1 MPSFADRNP
10 QAFGLI
16 VTFLG
21 VAFFFPDAL
30 VVRLIEA
37 DTMTIAVWRGLAG
50 AISTLTF
57 VALFNRAAWTGFA
70 ALMTPAAL
78 AMIVLQGTGSIFF
91 LASLQYTSVANCL
104 LILATAP
111 FLAAI
116 FSRIFLRETID
127 LATGLAIVTVFG
139 GVVIIASGSIGG
151 GAWLGDL
158 LSFLNAI
165 TIAGYYVV
173 LRRARSENLIIP
185 IACGYLF
192 TSLIA
197 FPIAPMTPFTP
208 EQWGLVALSGGVIL
222 AGGVGLLQLGPRYLP
237 APEVSMITMLEI
249 VVGPLLVWWVLGE
262 NPGPATLIGG
272 AVILVAILAHA
283 VWQLRHLRASKPHA
297 PA

>member
-1 MPSFADRNP
+1 MTRFLSAFSARHP
-10 QAFGLI
+10 QAYGLI

-30 VVRLIEA
+30 VVRLIGA

-50 AISTLTF
+50 AATTLAF
-57 VALFNRAAWTGFA
+57 VALFNRGAWTGFR
-70 ALMTPAAL
+70 ALLTPAAL
-78 AMIVLQGTGSIFF
+78 AMIALQGTGSIFF
-91 LASLQYTSVANCL
+91 LASLQHTSVANSL

-127 LATGLAIVTVFG
+127 LATGLAIITVFG
-139 GVVIIASGSIGG
+139 GVIIIASGSMGG
-151 GAWLGDL
+151 GTLLGDL
-158 LSFLNAI
+158 FSFFNAI

-173 LRRARSENLIIP
+173 LRKARTQNLIIP

-197 FPIAPMTPFTP
+197 FPIAPMVPFTP
-208 EQWGLVALSGGVIL
+208 EQWALVALSGGVIL

-262 NPGPATLIGG
+262 NPGQATLIGG
-272 AVILVAILAHA
+272 SVILVAIFAHA
-283 VWQLRHLRASKPHA
+283 FWQLRHLRQR

>member
-1 MPSFADRNP
+1 MPPFSTRHP
-10 QAFGLI
+10 KAFGLI

-50 AISTLTF
+50 AIATLTF
-57 VALFNRAAWTGFA
+57 VALFNRSAWTGFA
-70 ALMTPAAL
+70 ALLTPAAL
-78 AMIVLQGTGSIFF
+78 AMIALQGTGSIFF
-91 LASLQYTSVANCL
+91 LASLQHTSVANSL

-116 FSRIFLRETID
+116 FSRLFLHETID
-127 LATGLAIVTVFG
+127 RATALAIVTVFA
-139 GVVIIASGSIGG
+139 GVMIIASGSMGG
-151 GAWLGDL
+151 GTLLGDL
-158 LSFLNAI
+158 FSFLNAM

-173 LRRARSENLIIP
+173 LRKARTENLIIP

-197 FPIAPMTPFTP
+197 LPIAPMTPFTP

-249 VVGPLLVWWVLGE
+249 VIGPLLVWWVLGE
-262 NPGPATLIGG
+262 NPGQATLIGG

-283 VWQLRHLRASKPHA
+283 SRELFKLRSL
-297 PA
+297 

>member
-1 MPSFADRNP
+1 MHSFASPNP

-30 VVRLIEA
+30 VVRLIGA

-50 AISTLTF
+50 AITTLGF
-57 VALFNRAAWTGFA
+57 VALFNRSAWTGFA
-70 ALMTPAAL
+70 ALLTPAAL
-78 AMIVLQGTGSIFF
+78 AMIALQGTGSIFF
-91 LASLQYTSVANCL
+91 LGSLQHTSVANCL

-116 FSRIFLRETID
+116 FSRIFLNETID
-127 LATGLAIVTVFG
+127 IATGLAIFTVFG
-139 GVVIIASGSIGG
+139 GVLVIAAGSLGG
-151 GAWLGDL
+151 GTLFGDA
-158 LSFLNAI
+158 LSFLNAL

-173 LRRARSENLIIP
+173 LRKARTENLIIP

-197 FPIAPMTPFTP
+197 LPIAPMTPFTA

-262 NPGPATLIGG
+262 NPGTATLIGG
-272 AVILVAILAHA
+272 AIILAAIFAHA
-283 VWQLRHLRASKPHA
+283 IWQLRNFRQNLAQG
-297 PA
+297 

>member
-1 MPSFADRNP
+1 MPPFSTRHP
-10 QAFGLI
+10 KAFGLI

-50 AISTLTF
+50 AATTLAF
-57 VALFNRAAWTGFA
+57 VALFNRSAWTGFA
-70 ALMTPAAL
+70 ALLTPAAL
-78 AMIVLQGTGSIFF
+78 AMIALQGTGSIFF
-91 LASLQYTSVANCL
+91 LASLQHTSVANSL

-116 FSRIFLRETID
+116 FSRVFLHETID
-127 LATGLAIVTVFG
+127 RATALAIVTVFA
-139 GVVIIASGSIGG
+139 GVLIIAAGSMGG
-151 GAWLGDL
+151 GTLLGDL
-158 LSFLNAI
+158 FSFLNAM

-173 LRRARSENLIIP
+173 LRKAKTENLIIP

-197 FPIAPMTPFTP
+197 WPIAPMTPFTP

-249 VVGPLLVWWVLGE
+249 VIGPLLVWWVLGE
-262 NPGPATLIGG
+262 NPGQSTLIGG

-283 VWQLRHLRASKPHA
+283 VWQLRHLGAKSA
-297 PA
+297 

>member
-1 MPSFADRNP
+1 MPPFSTRHP
-10 QAFGLI
+10 QAYGLI

-30 VVRLIEA
+30 VVRLIGA

-50 AISTLTF
+50 AATTLAF

-70 ALMTPAAL
+70 ALLTPAAL
-78 AMIVLQGTGSIFF
+78 AMIALQGTGSIFF
-91 LASLQYTSVANCL
+91 LASLQHTSVANCL

-116 FSRIFLRETID
+116 FSRLFLNESID
-127 LATGLAIVTVFG
+127 RATALAIVTVFG
-139 GVVIIASGSIGG
+139 GVLVIAAGSMGG
-151 GAWLGDL
+151 GTLLGDA
-158 LSFLNAI
+158 LSFLNAM

-173 LRRARSENLIIP
+173 LRKARTENLIIP

-197 FPIAPMTPFTP
+197 WPIAPMTPFTP

-283 VWQLRHLRASKPHA
+283 VWQLRHLGRKPA
-297 PA
+297 